1 MLVDPSGTPCVDC
14 RPKHPFSNIMMAEI
28 ANQGDY
34 TYSTPASGTFRLVG
48 HTSNG
53 IDWTVP

>member
-1 MLVDPSGTPCVDC
+1 MAQEPVTNVP
-14 RPKHPFSNIMMAEI
+14 MAES

-34 TYSTPASGTFRLVG
+34 TYSIPASNTFRLVG